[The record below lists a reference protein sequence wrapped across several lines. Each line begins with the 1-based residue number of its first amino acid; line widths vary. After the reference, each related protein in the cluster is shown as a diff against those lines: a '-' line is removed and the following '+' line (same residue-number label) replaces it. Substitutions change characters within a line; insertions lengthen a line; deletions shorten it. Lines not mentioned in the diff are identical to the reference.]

1 MLCRK
6 EAMGVAVVVV
16 EVMVEVIMVPG
27 VMVVAMVMRTCA
39 SIKSVPS
46 LTPIV
51 IKTKTVARA

>member
-1 MLCRK
+1 
-6 EAMGVAVVVV
+6 MGVAVVVV

-27 VMVVAMVMRTCA
+27 VMVVAMVMRTHA

>member
-1 MLCRK
+1 
-6 EAMGVAVVVV
+6 MGVAVVVV